1 MKRDF
6 KFFWTLF
13 VSTFTLSAF
22 TFGGGYVIVPLM
34 RKKFVETLKWI
45 EEDEMMDLISIAQSA
60 PGPIAVNSSIIIG
73 YRLAGVPGALVTVFG
88 TVLPPMVV
96 LSVISQFYT
105 AFRDNV
111 IRILGSYS
119 DNVEPTE
126 YDEKIDALQKQMLAL
141 IEDSAKTESA
151 DEEFDRA
158 YREITDQ
165 IRAFTKKRTELSREK
180 QLAEAYDQRVEG
192 MGQYIQKT
200 NYLKRQFDDEL
211 VRRLIKAIMVI
222 SEDKIE
228 IQFHSGIVM
237 TQRIN
242 EYD

>member
-1 MKRDF
+1 MKKDF

-111 IRILGSYS
+111 IVSL
-119 DNVEPTE
+119 VL
-126 YDEKIDALQKQMLAL
+126 K
-141 IEDSAKTESA
+141 
-151 DEEFDRA
+151 
-158 YREITDQ
+158 
-165 IRAFTKKRTELSREK
+165 
-180 QLAEAYDQRVEG
+180 G
-192 MGQYIQKT
+192 MGIG
-200 NYLKRQFDDEL
+200 
-211 VRRLIKAIMVI
+211 VAAVI
-222 SEDKIE
+222 VDVVYTMAKGVAVTKNKLQI
-228 IQFHSGIVM
+228 IVM
-237 TQRIN
+237 ILSLIAALFFDVNVVWVVLACGLIGAIN
-242 EYD
+242 VIVQDKKAKGGKVA

>member
-1 MKRDF
+1 MKKDF

-34 RKKFVETLKWI
+34 RTKFVETLKWI

-111 IRILGSYS
+111 IVSL
-119 DNVEPTE
+119 VL
-126 YDEKIDALQKQMLAL
+126 K
-141 IEDSAKTESA
+141 
-151 DEEFDRA
+151 
-158 YREITDQ
+158 
-165 IRAFTKKRTELSREK
+165 
-180 QLAEAYDQRVEG
+180 G
-192 MGQYIQKT
+192 MGIG
-200 NYLKRQFDDEL
+200 
-211 VRRLIKAIMVI
+211 VAAVI
-222 SEDKIE
+222 VDVVYTMAKGVAVTKNKLQI
-228 IQFHSGIVM
+228 IVM
-237 TQRIN
+237 ILSLIAALFFDVNVVWVVLACGLIGAIN
-242 EYD
+242 VIVQDKKAKGGKVA

>member
-1 MKRDF
+1 M
-6 KFFWTLF
+6 
-13 VSTFTLSAF
+13 STFTLSAF

-111 IRILGSYS
+111 IVSL
-119 DNVEPTE
+119 VL
-126 YDEKIDALQKQMLAL
+126 K
-141 IEDSAKTESA
+141 
-151 DEEFDRA
+151 
-158 YREITDQ
+158 
-165 IRAFTKKRTELSREK
+165 
-180 QLAEAYDQRVEG
+180 G
-192 MGQYIQKT
+192 MGIG
-200 NYLKRQFDDEL
+200 
-211 VRRLIKAIMVI
+211 VAAVI
-222 SEDKIE
+222 VDVVYTMAKGVAVTKNKLQI
-228 IQFHSGIVM
+228 IVM
-237 TQRIN
+237 ILSLIAALFFDVNVVWVVLACGLIGAIN
-242 EYD
+242 VIVQDKKAKGGKVA

>member
-1 MKRDF
+1 MKKDF
-6 KFFWTLF
+6 KLFWTLF

-111 IRILGSYS
+111 IVSL
-119 DNVEPTE
+119 VL
-126 YDEKIDALQKQMLAL
+126 K
-141 IEDSAKTESA
+141 
-151 DEEFDRA
+151 
-158 YREITDQ
+158 
-165 IRAFTKKRTELSREK
+165 
-180 QLAEAYDQRVEG
+180 G
-192 MGQYIQKT
+192 MGIG
-200 NYLKRQFDDEL
+200 
-211 VRRLIKAIMVI
+211 VAAVI
-222 SEDKIE
+222 VDVVYTMAKGVAVTKNKLQI
-228 IQFHSGIVM
+228 IVM
-237 TQRIN
+237 ILSLIAALFFDVNVVWVVLACGLIGAIN
-242 EYD
+242 VIVQDKKAKGGKAA

>member
-1 MKRDF
+1 MKKDF

-45 EEDEMMDLISIAQSA
+45 EEDEMMDLISIAQSD

-111 IRILGSYS
+111 IVSL
-119 DNVEPTE
+119 VL
-126 YDEKIDALQKQMLAL
+126 K
-141 IEDSAKTESA
+141 
-151 DEEFDRA
+151 
-158 YREITDQ
+158 
-165 IRAFTKKRTELSREK
+165 
-180 QLAEAYDQRVEG
+180 G
-192 MGQYIQKT
+192 MGIG
-200 NYLKRQFDDEL
+200 
-211 VRRLIKAIMVI
+211 VAAVI
-222 SEDKIE
+222 VDVVYTMAKGVAVTKNKLQI
-228 IQFHSGIVM
+228 IVM
-237 TQRIN
+237 ILSLIAALFFDVNVVWVVLACGLIGAIN
-242 EYD
+242 VIVQDKKAKGGKAA

>member
-1 MKRDF
+1 MKKDF

-34 RKKFVETLKWI
+34 RKKFVDTLKWI

-111 IRILGSYS
+111 IVSL
-119 DNVEPTE
+119 VL
-126 YDEKIDALQKQMLAL
+126 K
-141 IEDSAKTESA
+141 
-151 DEEFDRA
+151 
-158 YREITDQ
+158 
-165 IRAFTKKRTELSREK
+165 
-180 QLAEAYDQRVEG
+180 G
-192 MGQYIQKT
+192 MGIG
-200 NYLKRQFDDEL
+200 
-211 VRRLIKAIMVI
+211 VAAVI
-222 SEDKIE
+222 VDVVYTMAKGVAVTKNKLQI
-228 IQFHSGIVM
+228 IVM
-237 TQRIN
+237 ILSLIAALFFDVNVVWVVLACGLIGAIN
-242 EYD
+242 VIVQDKKAKGGKVA

>member
-1 MKRDF
+1 MKKDF

-111 IRILGSYS
+111 IVSL
-119 DNVEPTE
+119 VL
-126 YDEKIDALQKQMLAL
+126 K
-141 IEDSAKTESA
+141 
-151 DEEFDRA
+151 
-158 YREITDQ
+158 
-165 IRAFTKKRTELSREK
+165 
-180 QLAEAYDQRVEG
+180 G
-192 MGQYIQKT
+192 MGIG
-200 NYLKRQFDDEL
+200 
-211 VRRLIKAIMVI
+211 VAAVI
-222 SEDKIE
+222 VDVVYTMAKGVAVTKNKLQI
-228 IQFHSGIVM
+228 IVM
-237 TQRIN
+237 ILSLIAALFFDVSVVWVVLACGLIGAIN
-242 EYD
+242 VIVQDKKAKGGKVA

>member
-1 MKRDF
+1 MRSKKEVLIKLF
-6 KFFWTLF
+6 ISTLY
-13 VSTFTLSAF
+13 LSAF

-111 IRILGSYS
+111 IVSL
-119 DNVEPTE
+119 VL
-126 YDEKIDALQKQMLAL
+126 K
-141 IEDSAKTESA
+141 
-151 DEEFDRA
+151 
-158 YREITDQ
+158 
-165 IRAFTKKRTELSREK
+165 
-180 QLAEAYDQRVEG
+180 G
-192 MGQYIQKT
+192 MGIG
-200 NYLKRQFDDEL
+200 
-211 VRRLIKAIMVI
+211 VAAVI
-222 SEDKIE
+222 VDVVYTMAKGVAVTKNKLQI
-228 IQFHSGIVM
+228 IVM
-237 TQRIN
+237 ILSLIAALFFDVNVVWVVLACGLIGAIN
-242 EYD
+242 VIVQDKKAKGGKVA

>member
-1 MKRDF
+1 MKKDF

-111 IRILGSYS
+111 IVSL
-119 DNVEPTE
+119 VL
-126 YDEKIDALQKQMLAL
+126 K
-141 IEDSAKTESA
+141 
-151 DEEFDRA
+151 
-158 YREITDQ
+158 
-165 IRAFTKKRTELSREK
+165 
-180 QLAEAYDQRVEG
+180 G
-192 MGQYIQKT
+192 MGIG
-200 NYLKRQFDDEL
+200 
-211 VRRLIKAIMVI
+211 VAAVI
-222 SEDKIE
+222 VDVVYTMAKGVAVTKNKLQI
-228 IQFHSGIVM
+228 IVM
-237 TQRIN
+237 ILSLIAALFFDVNVVWVVLACGLIGAIN
-242 EYD
+242 VIVQDKKAKGGKAA